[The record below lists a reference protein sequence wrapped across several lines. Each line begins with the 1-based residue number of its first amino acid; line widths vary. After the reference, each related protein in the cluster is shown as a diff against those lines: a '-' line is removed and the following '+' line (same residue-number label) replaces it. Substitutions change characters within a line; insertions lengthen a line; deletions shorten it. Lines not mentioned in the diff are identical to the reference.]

1 MIMNSIFLIFKNQ
14 FIKFIY
20 LFFILFLFSCAH
32 SDSISFSSP
41 SINGLSKSLRF
52 YQKMIYAEEYVF
64 LLETFYLK
72 EHQEQINNRYE
83 NNLLKWLEKREVS
96 KSLINS
102 SSAVKKYLC
111 PSAYRRKNISY
122 RFSPEYMIYYRLQ
135 SNPCIYINSKDN
147 VIYHSGQMEW
157 GYETKNK
164 RWIHLR
170 KLDE

>member
-1 MIMNSIFLIFKNQ
+1 MNSIFLIFKNQ

-41 SINGLSKSLRF
+41 SINGLSKSLKI

-83 NNLLKWLEKREVS
+83 NNLLKWLEKSEVS
-96 KSLINS
+96 KLLINS
-102 SSAVKKYLC
+102 SSTVKKY
-111 PSAYRRKNISY
+111 
-122 RFSPEYMIYYRLQ
+122 SPNLRAKL
-135 SNPCIYINSKDN
+135 S
-147 VIYHSGQMEW
+147 
-157 GYETKNK
+157 
-164 RWIHLR
+164 R
-170 KLDE
+170 KLFLPVIDISILGASKNSAD